1 MTVEY
6 CFLYKVDMFNTKSNE
21 KIDRYYATR
30 AETQEQADGHTAMYM
45 EWRNRQNDGI
55 VIRGFEF
62 VRKMRV

>member
-1 MTVEY
+1 MTEY
-6 CFLYKVDMFNTKSNE
+6 CFLYKVDMFDTKSNE

-30 AETQEQADGHTAMYM
+30 AETQEQADLHTEMYM

-62 VRKMRV
+62 LRKRRV